1 MSGQVQYTR
10 ISKIG
15 FLNYVVHI
23 AHSGQ
28 NKYCLLVCYN
38 LKYLYFQLF
47 LIQFTEDKYE
57 EIPCP
62 AYLSH
67 KFYFNLTNCKE
78 FPKDQFYVPIL

>member
-28 NKYCLLVCYN
+28 NKYCLCYN
-38 LKYLYFQLF
+38 FKYLYFQLF